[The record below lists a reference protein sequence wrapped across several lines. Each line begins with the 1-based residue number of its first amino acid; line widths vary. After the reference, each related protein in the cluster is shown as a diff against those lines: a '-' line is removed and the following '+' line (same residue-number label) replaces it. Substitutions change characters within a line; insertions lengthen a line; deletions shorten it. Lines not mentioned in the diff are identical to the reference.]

1 MAGFDL
7 GDPGERRAWSGEE
20 QKPKDR
26 QMRRGSSTREVLDMK
41 NSVIVLMMAAGLTA
55 SAFAQPKGTTISPA
69 PMPQAKAP
77 GMAAPQAAKFAD
89 DEMTQVAAALTG
101 SWKCSINGSPDV
113 VISISP
119 VVSKDMPD
127 LLYAEVARGDAL
139 DRPYRQAIWQLHR
152 VKDKLRL
159 KTMEFRRERG
169 EMLSASGLWAAP
181 DQFPSFGSD
190 DVITTLD
197 IDLTKTGNA
206 WKGKTPHSYP
216 TSMGGAVEMT
226 SDISISPTEFITND
240 RGTDASGKEV
250 WPVGAPNGYK
260 FTKFDAGVKVH
271 RLPNGVVVIDYP
283 GAAAGPVAKNGDKV
297 MVHYTGYIGNGWMFD
312 SSHERGI
319 PLTHTLGGKY
329 NFIAEGFRAGMMDA
343 QKGLHRKLVIPG
355 HLGFGEAGELH
366 GKVPANATLYV
377 DMEVVDVVAAT
388 VGAVQGNA
396 NPEMKPMNAEEVQK
410 IQEAKRLKAA
420 GGAPAAPVS
429 PPKR

>member
-1 MAGFDL
+1 
-7 GDPGERRAWSGEE
+7 
-20 QKPKDR
+20 
-26 QMRRGSSTREVLDMK
+26 MK

-55 SAFAQPKGTTISPA
+55 SAFAQPKGAPVVPA
-69 PMPQAKAP
+69 PAPQAKA
-77 GMAAPQAAKFAD
+77 ADVAPQVTKFAD
-89 DEMTQVAAALTG
+89 EEMSQVAAALTG
-101 SWKCSINGSPDV
+101 SWKCSIAGSPDV

-119 VVSKDMPD
+119 VASKDLPD

-152 VKDKLRL
+152 VKENKLRL

-169 EMLSASGLWAAP
+169 EMLSAAGLWAAP

-197 IDLTKTGNA
+197 IDLTKNGNA

-216 TSMGGAVEMT
+216 TSMGGAIEMT
-226 SDISISPTEFITND
+226 SDITISPTEFITND

-250 WPVGAPNGYK
+250 WPVGAPNGYTFK
-260 FTKFDAGVKVH
+260 KFDAGVKV
-271 RLPNGVVVIDYP
+271 RRMPNGVVVIDYP
-283 GAAAGPVAKNGDKV
+283 GSASGPVAKNGDKV

-329 NFIAEGFRAGMMDA
+329 NFIAEGFRTGMMDA
-343 QKGLHRKLVIPG
+343 QKGMHRKLVIPG
-355 HLGFGEAGELH
+355 PLGFGPNGELR

-377 DMEVVDVVAAT
+377 DMEVVDVAPGTGEAP
-388 VGAVQGNA
+388 VGVVPGNA
-396 NPEMKPMNAEEVQK
+396 NPELKPLNAEEKQK
-410 IQEAKRLKAA
+410 LQEALLKQKAA
-420 GGAPAAPVS
+420 GGAPATPTPVAP

>member
-7 GDPGERRAWSGEE
+7 GDPGERRAPGGEE

-26 QMRRGSSTREVLDMK
+26 QVRRGSSTREVQDMK

-55 SAFAQPKGTTISPA
+55 SAFAQPKGTTIAPA
-69 PMPQAKAP
+69 PMPQAKAAD
-77 GMAAPQAAKFAD
+77 MAPQAAKFAD

-169 EMLSASGLWAAP
+169 ELLSASGLWAAP
-181 DQFPSFGSD
+181 DQFPSFGKD

-197 IDLTKTGNA
+197 IDLTKAGKG
-206 WKGKTPHSYP
+206 WKGKTPYPFP

-226 SDISISPTEFITND
+226 SEVTISPDEFITND

-250 WPVGAPNGYK
+250 WPGKDVPNGYTFK
-260 FTKFDAGVKVH
+260 KFDAGVKVR
-271 RLPNGVVVIDYP
+271 RLPNGVVLIDFP
-283 GAAAGPVAKNGDKV
+283 SAAGGPVAKNGDKV

-329 NFIAEGFRAGMMDA
+329 NFIAEGFRSGMLDA

-355 HLGFGEAGELH
+355 RLGFGEKGELQ

-377 DMEVVDVVAAT
+377 DMEVVDVMAAAP
-388 VGAVQGNA
+388 GA
-396 NPEMKPMNAEEVQK
+396 AE
-410 IQEAKRLKAA
+410 
-420 GGAPAAPVS
+420 GGAEPRAAA
-429 PPKR
+429 